1 MKDFSKFGDSHTLV
15 RELKKEM
22 HRVVEFLGA
31 QGQVESDVVDEFGKT
46 GTLSH
51 FLLLNLVCLEKT
63 LKERGDRLP
72 PHAQSTE
79 KTPETEAERQTEFS
93 RLQRRKTQA
102 RRKGTEER
110 GSRKEQSRAGRPE
123 DLRGELQ

>member
-1 MKDFSKFGDSHTLV
+1 MVEYLV
-15 RELKKEM
+15 
-22 HRVVEFLGA
+22 A

-46 GTLSH
+46 GRLSH
-51 FLLLNLVCLEKT
+51 FLLLNLGCLEKT
-63 LKERGDRLP
+63 LKERGDRSP

-79 KTPETEAERQTEFS
+79 KMPETEAERQTRFS
-93 RLQRRKTQA
+93 RLQRRKTQT

-110 GSRKEQSRAGRPE
+110 GRRNEQSRAGRPE

>member
-1 MKDFSKFGDSHTLV
+1 MKDFNKFGDSYTLV

-22 HRVVEFLGA
+22 HRVVEYLVA

-46 GTLSH
+46 GRLSH

-79 KTPETEAERQTEFS
+79 
-93 RLQRRKTQA
+93 
-102 RRKGTEER
+102 
-110 GSRKEQSRAGRPE
+110 
-123 DLRGELQ
+123 